1 MCLRSY
7 LLACVAVAAVANGQI
22 YIPQIYIP
30 QIDAPRHVLGFTT
43 GRPSQTAVDIL
54 KAVAH
59 DSC

>member
-1 MCLRSY
+1 MCLCSY
-7 LLACVAVAAVANGQI
+7 LLACAAVASVANGQI

-30 QIDAPRHVLGFTT
+30 QTDAPRRVLGFAV

-54 KAVAH
+54 KAVAR